1 MLARSFRI
9 GPWQVCPASN
19 EILCGSARLH
29 LEPKTMDVL
38 VLLAERAGEV
48 VPKEELLDR
57 VWPETFVSDGTLFRV
72 ISELRRTLGDDSRA
86 QRFVQTVPKRGYRL
100 VAAVTFE
107 AEMPEAGAAMLDSP
121 ERAMPAEPPARPT
134 RRSFVRHGLTAA
146 VIASSILLLIAPWK
160 AGQAPAT
167 RTIAAAPAP
176 DARIAYLEGRV
187 FDERADCRSYARA
200 RAAFETALQRDS
212 GFEKPYGEL
221 IDAYLASAVLG
232 CIPPGVSAARTRELL
247 SAAGRWQ
254 DAPWYGIRRAL
265 APFSLPIRLLPHPQ
279 ARLARFVHR
288 WPRPVSLQILFD
300 INLK

>member
-107 AEMPEAGAAMLDSP
+107 AEMPEAGAPMLDSP

-134 RRSFVRHGLTAA
+134 
-146 VIASSILLLIAPWK
+146 
-160 AGQAPAT
+160 
-167 RTIAAAPAP
+167 
-176 DARIAYLEGRV
+176 
-187 FDERADCRSYARA
+187 
-200 RAAFETALQRDS
+200 
-212 GFEKPYGEL
+212 
-221 IDAYLASAVLG
+221 
-232 CIPPGVSAARTRELL
+232 
-247 SAAGRWQ
+247 
-254 DAPWYGIRRAL
+254 
-265 APFSLPIRLLPHPQ
+265 
-279 ARLARFVHR
+279 
-288 WPRPVSLQILFD
+288 
-300 INLK
+300 